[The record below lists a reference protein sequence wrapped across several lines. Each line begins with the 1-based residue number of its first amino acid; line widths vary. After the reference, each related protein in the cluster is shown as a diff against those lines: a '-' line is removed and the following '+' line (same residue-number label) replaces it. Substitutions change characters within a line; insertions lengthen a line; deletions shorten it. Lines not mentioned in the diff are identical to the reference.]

1 MKRVYTIIGTVLPM
15 CLILFSGCISTANTN
30 GTGSNHPAAAE
41 KEATTEIVLTAEC
54 FNSITA
60 GSVLS
65 ITTASSGTVAEPSVT
80 ASSHI
85 LKLCRNDSL
94 LTALSGGTYS
104 ANTMYN
110 GTAGTV
116 TLAEGRQTTTYT
128 ITSADKEALK
138 TYGLA
143 ILGYGVTVTK
153 IINPAASSDIYEEG
167 VTVNTVD
174 SSKEYFAKNLSSG
187 WNLGNYLDSYGNT
200 GTYSNIGYS
209 NSLNWCGAEASK
221 ELFAGVKNE
230 GVDFVRIPVTW
241 MNHIGSAPSYTI
253 NSKWM
258 TYVKK
263 VVNMALA
270 EGLVVVINMH
280 HDGVNTGHWL
290 DISKADNSDAD
301 FVAQTAEFTALWS
314 QIANEFK
321 DYGSNLMF
329 ESFNELQD
337 GKWGWGA
344 NKTDGG
350 VQYSILN
357 KWNQAFV
364 TTVRATGSNNQYR
377 YLAIN
382 GYSAD
387 PDLTAKYLTIPLDTS
402 PDGVK
407 RIAVSFHY
415 YQPTDFGI
423 EASVHKWGGYYGGV
437 TTGCSSWGQEDFLI
451 QTFDKFFNTFS
462 DYAIYIGEYGAT
474 YQGTKYVDYQ
484 RYYDEF
490 LAHYAH
496 SKGMVPVAWD
506 NNARSSSGGKEC
518 FGLFD
523 RSTGSI
529 RPQYSSIAAGIK
541 RATASAYDI
550 SSIPAPV
557 EQ

>member
-1 MKRVYTIIGTVLPM
+1 MKRVSTGIGTVLPM
-15 CLILFSGCISTANTN
+15 CLVLFSGCISTTNTDS
-30 GTGSNHPAAAE
+30 TGSNHPAASV

-65 ITTASSGTVAEPSVT
+65 ITTAASGTVAEPSVT
-80 ASSHI
+80 ASPHT
-85 LKLCRNDSL
+85 LKLCRNDSQ
-94 LTALSGGTYS
+94 LTGLSGGTYP

-110 GTAGTV
+110 GTVGTV
-116 TLAEGRQTTTYT
+116 TLAEGGQTTTYT
-128 ITSADKEALK
+128 ISSGDAAALK

-143 ILGYGVTVTK
+143 VLGYGVTVTK
-153 IINPAASSDIYEEG
+153 IINSAASSDIYTEG
-167 VTVNTVD
+167 VTVDTTD

-187 WNLGNYLDSYGNT
+187 WNLGNYLDSYGSTGTCSNT
-200 GTYSNIGYS
+200 GYSS
-209 NSLNWCGAEASK
+209 SLNWCGAEASK
-221 ELFAGVKNE
+221 ELFEGVKNA
-230 GVDFVRIPVTW
+230 GFNFVRIPITW

-253 NSKWM
+253 NSEWM
-258 TYVKK
+258 EYVKK
-263 VVNMALA
+263 VVDTALA

-280 HDGVNTGHWL
+280 HDGVDTGHWL

-301 FVAQTAEFTALWS
+301 FVSQTAEFTALWS

-350 VQYSILN
+350 VQYAILN

-377 YLAIN
+377 YLGLN

-387 PDLTAKYLTIPLDTS
+387 PDLTVKYLAIPSDPS
-402 PDGVK
+402 PDDVK

-423 EASVHKWGGYYGGV
+423 EASVHKWGSYYGGV
-437 TTGCSSWGQEDFLI
+437 TTGGSSWGQEDFLM
-451 QTFDKFFNTFS
+451 QTFDKVFNAFS

-474 YQGTKYVDYQ
+474 YQGAKYADYQ

-490 LAHYAH
+490 LARYAH
-496 SKGMVPVAWD
+496 SRGMVPVAWD
-506 NNARSSSGGKEC
+506 NNAQSTSGGKEC
-518 FGLFD
+518 FGLFE

-529 RPQYSSIAAGIK
+529 RPQYSSILAGIR
-541 RATASAYDI
+541 RATSSAYDI
-550 SSIPAPV
+550 SSIPVPV